1 MTQQILISDAIET
14 TVSGF
19 MKTRH
24 SLQSAEEEL
33 GEFLFPA
40 AAFATVGKNNRRRML
55 NPKATFI
62 CADGRELQMERKE
75 GTYELRQGE
84 RPLATAHKSAKGH
97 ELLRLFP
104 LFTTLFRLQQHTYL
118 QGYLIVNFDEEVYTV
133 KKTIE
138 GLLVVYYL
146 LDDTESQLMKIKGRS
161 FFSRGY
167 RITLESPVALE
178 LLVFVYFLVYVWRIE
193 R

>member
-1 MTQQILISDAIET
+1 MTKQIVIRDEVKT

-62 CADGRELQMERKE
+62 YADGRELKMEREE
-75 GTYELRQGE
+75 GTYELHQGE
-84 RPLATAHKSAKGH
+84 SALATAYKSAKGH

-138 GLLVVYYL
+138 DLLPVYYL